1 MNGIFLWTKKLYSH
15 CNEDNVTTRAAAL
28 AYYTLFSLVPILLI
42 SIYFAGTFF
51 GEEVAKS
58 QVLAVIKGL
67 WGSEVALQIQ
77 KIINGVNYS
86 STTLFA
92 RIIST
97 FILLF
102 SSAGVFNE
110 IQEGLNTIWKVK
122 SNVNKG
128 WFYLIKKRFLSFAMV
143 FVFAFLLLVS
153 LILSAFLALL
163 SSHINYFLG
172 TNVLMQLLISDLIS
186 FFILTL
192 LFAMIFKYL
201 PDVKLAWKHVWL
213 GALVTS
219 LLFSLGKIGIGIY
232 LNQVRLVSVF
242 GAAGFL
248 IVLLLWFYY
257 SAQIFFIGAEIS
269 KIHSE
274 KSTL

>member
-1 MNGIFLWTKKLYSH
+1 M
-15 CNEDNVTTRAAAL
+15 